1 MSLFCSLYLSVS
13 ALLSWNQWPE
23 VFIIESCCSAD
34 LPRGFTLK
42 APTLTSQGTGA
53 SRRLSLRLP
62 VTRLNIC
69 KEAQVRY
76 VTARHK
82 VSLLIARKRGTR
94 IPGEGQ
100 QTVWLEPAGN
110 FRFSVDFSVLRVCG
124 NAACLRWNAVV
135 RRTHIEVSIWLT
147 FNNIIVLL
155 QQKIAQLFLFIFCLL
170 GSGCCCWVP
179 CEQLTHGL

>member
-1 MSLFCSLYLSVS
+1 MPSWVETSDRKCSLSSLQCGPPAGLHIKSTHFDVSRNGSVS
-13 ALLSWNQWPE
+13 AS
-23 VFIIESCCSAD
+23 
-34 LPRGFTLK
+34 LP
-42 APTLTSQGTGA
+42 AA
-53 SRRLSLRLP
+53 
-62 VTRLNIC
+62 
-69 KEAQVRY
+69 
-76 VTARHK
+76 ARHKVKYLQRGTCFRLK

-170 GSGCCCWVP
+170 GSGGCCWVP